1 MLKDAFEEIN
11 LPLYLVPYS
20 VIPNRTGPDHAQGGI
35 LQVSTHQIS
44 PDYSRTHQ
52 LFFRL
57 WRTLRVEINSEKTVP
72 RH

>member
-35 LQVSTHQIS
+35 LQVLIIFPLARTELINC
-44 PDYSRTHQ
+44 YSGCG
-52 LFFRL
+52 
-57 WRTLRVEINSEKTVP
+57 
-72 RH
+72 